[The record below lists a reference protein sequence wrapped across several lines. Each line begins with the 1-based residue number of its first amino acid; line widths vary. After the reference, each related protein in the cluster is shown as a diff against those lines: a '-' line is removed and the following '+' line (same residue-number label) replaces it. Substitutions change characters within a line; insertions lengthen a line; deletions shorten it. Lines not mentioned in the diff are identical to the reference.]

1 MSSLPNTLHRRT
13 FMPALAVVERPL
25 EPGIEQAEPVSRLA
39 VQLDRSERRLTV
51 RGELDLATVP
61 GLNDAMA
68 LLLHVNPGDSTL
80 DIAGLSFIDAAGL
93 SCLVVHSQLLAAAG
107 ARFTIVGAIPRFRR
121 IFDIVSIGDLLQA
134 E

>member
-1 MSSLPNTLHRRT
+1 MSSLPDTLRRRT
-13 FMPALAVVERPL
+13 LTPSHPAAERPS
-25 EPGIEQAEPVSRLA
+25 ESGKQPKAISGLA
-39 VQLDRSERRLTV
+39 VQLDRSARRVTV

-68 LLLHVNPGDSTL
+68 LLLRVNPGDSTI

-93 SCLVVHSQLLAAAG
+93 SCLLAHSQLLAAVG
-107 ARFTIVGAIPRFRR
+107 AKISIVGAIPRLRR

-134 E
+134 P